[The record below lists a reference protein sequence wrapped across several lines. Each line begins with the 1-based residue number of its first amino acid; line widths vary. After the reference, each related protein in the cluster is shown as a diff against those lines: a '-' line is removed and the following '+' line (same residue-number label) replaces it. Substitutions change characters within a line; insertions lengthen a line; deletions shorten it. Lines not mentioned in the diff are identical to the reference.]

1 MTLNKPVVGEC
12 SKVYPGLFPGTSPP
26 LTAGT
31 SRTGAVACAGSPGVF
46 YVGDNNNNGASW
58 ACYDNGGMPCSP
70 GADGCPCQYVAPS
83 VSPAAPTGTGAG
95 QCVICPAVPTTGVD
109 QAPPLDPC
117 NNAQGCGPWAPGV
130 FYGDCLNTNFQTTPA
145 GNYGFLKS
153 YGMDASG
160 PVACVGQPG
169 VYYVSAVRGSAR
181 LRARC
186 APPACFGA

>member
-1 MTLNKPVVGEC
+1 M
-12 SKVYPGLFPGTSPP
+12 
-26 LTAGT
+26 
-31 SRTGAVACAGSPGVF
+31 
-46 YVGDNNNNGASW
+46 GDNNNNGASW

-130 FYGDCLNTNFQTTPA
+130 FYGDCLNTVHA
-145 GNYGFLKS
+145 KS
-153 YGMDASG
+153 QI
-160 PVACVGQPG
+160 GQKNSEW
-169 VYYVSAVRGSAR
+169 VFSTLS
-181 LRARC
+181 
-186 APPACFGA
+186 PPQCPPRRSP